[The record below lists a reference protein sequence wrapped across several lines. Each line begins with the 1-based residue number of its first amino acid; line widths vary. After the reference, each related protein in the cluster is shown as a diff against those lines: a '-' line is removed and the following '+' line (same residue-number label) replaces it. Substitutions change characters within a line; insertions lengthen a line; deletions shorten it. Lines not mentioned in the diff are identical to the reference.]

1 MKGVAKHACE
11 PSTSST
17 TRTIWVISA
26 ICAGAKA
33 AAPLPRRS
41 SSGEEAEAEVEVEVA
56 ARSRWYLRFSKARS
70 ALMRCS
76 SSAAT
81 PGKGHACHIIG
92 RGMRG
97 MRACGVHVAWMSEA
111 RSYHQ
116 ILPTTYLD
124 E

>member
-1 MKGVAKHACE
+1 MQGVAAVKGVAAVQGVAKHACE

-17 TRTIWVISA
+17 TLTIWVISA

-81 PGKGHACHIIG
+81 PGKGHACHIGEGHACRWG
-92 RGMRG
+92 RGTPAM
-97 MRACGVHVAWMSEA
+97 
-111 RSYHQ
+111 
-116 ILPTTYLD
+116 
-124 E
+124 